1 MSDASPPRLYFDA
14 VLTPHRAL
22 DRRGFLLVIAALGGL
37 SFLSGVIF
45 ALHGAWPVV
54 GFFGLD
60 VALVYWAFKLNYAG
74 ALRGEALRLSDTAL
88 EIANISPACA
98 ASVWRFEPTWVRIDV
113 DEGLHNQARLTV
125 WSKGQGLEIGAFL
138 SPDERRSLADA
149 LRTALAERR
158 SALVQPG

>member
-1 MSDASPPRLYFDA
+1 MPDASPPRLYFDA

-22 DRRGFLLVIAALGGL
+22 DLRGFLLVMAALGGL
-37 SFLSGVIF
+37 CFLSGVIF
-45 ALHGAWPVV
+45 ALHGAWPV
-54 GFFGLD
+54 

-88 EIANISPACA
+88 EIANISPAGA

-138 SPDERRSLADA
+138 SPNERRSLADA

-158 SALVQPG
+158 SVLVQPG